1 MSDEIKNEK
10 SDQPAVTDKRTDPPG
25 VMRKSIQSW
34 VILAIA
40 VLMLLLI
47 WLTGGTKAKS
57 TTPESKPSP
66 AIANASAGAPED
78 IVRRL
83 LAQQQEQARSLLAQA
98 NAPNLPNG
106 NLAGQPRPPFPDQPS
121 AQAQQMAQAPP
132 VDPIAEDERKRK
144 YTSLF
149 SSNIAL
155 SYREPQTKTI
165 TQSPQQPTPEQL
177 AAAIAGLPITPYPT
191 ATPAANFEP
200 PTAAGSVPNP
210 QLGNSPLA
218 ASADHHNVPANLNE
232 ASGKDYTIFEGTFL
246 ETVLVTRLDGDF
258 SGPVICMLTNDI
270 YSQDRQHLLIPSGS
284 KLLGETKH
292 VDGFGQRRLAIS
304 FHRLIMPDGYSL
316 DLDRFQGLSQIG
328 ETGLKDKIN
337 NHYLQIFGASIAIGA
352 IAGLA
357 EAGTGVNAAGIQ
369 SSADAYRQGV
379 SSSLSQS
386 SLHVLDRFL
395 NILPTITIREG
406 HRVKVYLT
414 QDLLAP
420 EYTLHQMPGNI

>member
-1 MSDEIKNEK
+1 MPDEIKNEK
-10 SDQPAVTDKRTDPPG
+10 TDQPAVTDKRTDPPG

-66 AIANASAGAPED
+66 ASANTTGGAPED
-78 IVRRL
+78 IARRL
-83 LAQQQEQARSLLAQA
+83 LAQQQEQARSLLAHA
-98 NAPNLPNG
+98 NGPNLPNA
-106 NLAGQPRPPFPDQPS
+106 NLAGQQRPPFPDQQMP
-121 AQAQQMAQAPP
+121 QGQQMAQAPP
-132 VDPIAEDERKRK
+132 VDPIVEDQRKRK

-155 SYREPQTKTI
+155 SYREPQTKTT
-165 TQSPQQPTPEQL
+165 TQAPQQPTPEQL
-177 AAAIAGLPITPYPT
+177 AAAIAGLPIASYPT
-191 ATPAANFEP
+191 ATPANFEP
-200 PTAAGSVPNP
+200 PATTGSIPNP
-210 QLGNSPLA
+210 QQPSPPLA
-218 ASADHHNVPANLNE
+218 AANADHHNVPANLNQ
-232 ASGKDYTIFEGTFL
+232 ASGKDYTVFEGTFL

-258 SGPVICMLTNDI
+258 SGPVICMLANDI

-316 DLDRFQGLSQIG
+316 DLDRFQGLNQIG

-357 EAGTGVNAAGIQ
+357 EAGTSTNAAGVQ
-369 SSADAYRQGV
+369 SSADVYRQGIA
-379 SSSLSQS
+379 SSLSQS

-414 QDLLAP
+414 QDLLVP
-420 EYTLHQMPGNI
+420 DYTRHEMPANL